1 MWIVTELYEDEAN
14 LEQYS
19 PVLGEYLID
28 YPILEEY
35 GIPTVEEFPREDDDD
50 DDEDE
55 VNEDADSSETEQ
67 KAKKGQI
74 KHQGYRKEFILA
86 DTVWNV

>member
-1 MWIVTELYEDEAN
+1 MWLTLPTIVLYVNIIVTELYEDEGN

-19 PVLGEYLID
+19 PLLGEALID

-35 GIPTVEEFPREDDDD
+35 GIPTVEEFPAEDEDD

-55 VNEDADSSETEQ
+55 VNEDAHSSETEQ

-74 KHQGYRKEFILA
+74 KHQG
-86 DTVWNV
+86 